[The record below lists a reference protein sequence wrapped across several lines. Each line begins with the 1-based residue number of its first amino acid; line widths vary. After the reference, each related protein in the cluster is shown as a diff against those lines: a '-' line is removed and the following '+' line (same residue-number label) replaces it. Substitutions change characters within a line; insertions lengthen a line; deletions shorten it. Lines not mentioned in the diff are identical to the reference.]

1 MAQYTLDQWLL
12 FFFIYGFL
20 GWIWESLYVSSC
32 QKKWVNRG
40 FLYGPFIPMYG
51 FGAIMNLLL
60 TSSVKNRILLIFLL
74 GMLGTTIF
82 EYVTGVI
89 LQKLFHTRYWDYR
102 RNRFNLNGYICP
114 FCSFAWGIFA
124 VIEIKAVHLFLES
137 LVLLIPGVIVGVI
150 TMVMVAAYGADT
162 ALSVHSALHMQKPV
176 IKEQIRES
184 CGQKHS
190 LSHERI

>member
-1 MAQYTLDQWLL
+1 
-12 FFFIYGFL
+12 
-20 GWIWESLYVSSC
+20 
-32 QKKWVNRG
+32 
-40 FLYGPFIPMYG
+40 
-51 FGAIMNLLL
+51 MNLLL

-150 TMVMVAAYGADT
+150 TIVMVAAYGADT

-184 CGQKHS
+184 CEQKHS